1 MKTTRDSEPMILFGE
16 RLRNLRKERG
26 LTQQAVAD
34 QLQVDRTTY
43 TKYEIGRVSPDPQG
57 LSKLADLFAVTA
69 DTLLGRESNYARLPV
84 MDMPIGSVHLTQQER
99 LLVQMFRQL
108 SSEEQNNLVEKA
120 QLSFHVRKKKGSLK

>member
-1 MKTTRDSEPMILFGE
+1 MKTTRDSEPMLLFGE

-26 LTQQAVAD
+26 LTQQVVAD

-57 LSKLADLFAVTA
+57 LSKLADLFAVTV
-69 DTLLGRESNYARLPV
+69 DTLLGRESGHAHLPV
-84 MDMPIGSVHLTQQER
+84 MEPPQRAVDLTGQEQ

-108 SSEEQNNLVEKA
+108 SPNEQSALVEKVQQTYRSSKA
-120 QLSFHVRKKKGSLK
+120 K